1 VKRRLTLA
9 LIGTVLATLVVAGLG
24 TLLLGRVGARSNTER
39 DLRAQAEATV
49 SLLEVRG
56 GFVGPPSTTT
66 TTTPATTTPGNTP
79 ATAPSPSTTGDA
91 GSTTTSTLPRRAL
104 VQRERLARVRSALNL
119 EDIELVVLGPSGA
132 PNTDLGDP
140 LPAIIDLT
148 PSQIERLRA
157 GETISGSRGNQSWAA
172 APATQTGQYL
182 PVLALTRPVDPVFG
196 RSVRW
201 FLVASAATILLA
213 ALIAFWLGRRLTR
226 PLAEAT
232 VATARI
238 AQGDL
243 SVRLPEHP
251 DRSRHDELDELG
263 HSINVMA
270 EAFERSRGLERQFLL
285 SVSHDLRTPLTSI
298 RGYAEAI
305 ADGAAPDDR
314 AAAAVILAESRRLER
329 LVRDLL
335 ELAKL
340 DSRRFSLN
348 VVAVDLAEVA
358 GDSVAG
364 FRREAEEDG
373 LAIDLL
379 ASPGVAAPAY
389 ADPDRLAQVIA
400 NLVENAI
407 KYAATTIQVRVVAD
421 PIAPRVEVSDDG
433 PGIAP
438 EDLPHVFERLYRA
451 SHTPRRK
458 ETGSGLGLA
467 IAHELTEAM
476 GGTIA
481 ARSDPGGGTRMVV
494 TLRPSGRPVVGPPSS
509 PPTP

>member
-1 VKRRLTLA
+1 MKRRLTLA

-56 GFVGPPSTTT
+56 GFSGSPPTTT
-66 TTTPATTTPGNTP
+66 TTTPAATTPGNTP
-79 ATAPSPSTTGDA
+79 ATAPSPS
-91 GSTTTSTLPRRAL
+91 TTSTLPRRAL

-119 EDIELVVLGPSGA
+119 EDIELVVLGPNGT

-148 PSQIERLRA
+148 PTEIERLRA
-157 GETISGSRGNQSWAA
+157 GETISGSRGTQSWAA
-172 APATQTGQYL
+172 APATQTGPYL

-226 PLAEAT
+226 PLTDAT

-263 HSINVMA
+263 HSINAMA
-270 EAFERSRGLERQFLL
+270 EALERSRGLERQFLL

-314 AAAAVILAESRRLER
+314 AAASVILAESRRLER

-348 VVAVDLAEVA
+348 VVAVDLAELA
-358 GDSVAG
+358 ADSVAG
-364 FRREAEEDG
+364 FRREVEADG
-373 LAIDLL
+373 LTIDLL
-379 ASPGVAAPAY
+379 ATPGVTAPAY

-400 NLVENAI
+400 NLVENAL
-407 KYAATTIQVRVVAD
+407 KYATTTIQVRVVAD
-421 PIAPRVEVSDDG
+421 PVAPRVEVSDDG

-467 IAHELTEAM
+467 IARELTEAM

-481 ARSDPGGGTRMVV
+481 ARGDPEGGTRMVV
-494 TLRPSGRPVVGPPSS
+494 TLRPSGRPAGGPPPG
-509 PPTP
+509 PPPP